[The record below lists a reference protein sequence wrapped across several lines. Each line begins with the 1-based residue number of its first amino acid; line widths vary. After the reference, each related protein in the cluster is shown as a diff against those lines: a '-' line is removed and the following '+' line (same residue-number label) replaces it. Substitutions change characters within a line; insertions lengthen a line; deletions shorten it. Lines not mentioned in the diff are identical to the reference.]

1 MLQGWTEI
9 PVSLAEFSGLLNHKF
24 PAQHCNECVQLWR
37 LNPLWKHKGKAASQ
51 ELEKCKGGSAPRPLA
66 DTVPIP
72 GYPHPRK
79 RLPWPPCAAVA
90 AGQCPHAFATLQG
103 LQELPLWQGRSREQC
118 SSAPFRVWLCFPP
131 AGGVRW
137 AEQPA
142 GNDTGTGAA
151 LTAQMSPCRYLL
163 GSSALTAVCTWVPQ
177 HPFCLASHAVA
188 ALTKPYPRA
197 SGHSHFAA
205 PGGVCP

>member
-1 MLQGWTEI
+1 MSNFMLQGLTEI

-24 PAQHCNECVQLWR
+24 PAQCCNECVPALETE
-37 LNPLWKHKGKAASQ
+37 PLVKTQRQS
-51 ELEKCKGGSAPRPLA
+51 CKPGVRKMQGRVSAPRPLA

-72 GYPHPRK
+72 EYPHPRK
-79 RLPWPPCAAVA
+79 RPPWPLCAAVA

-103 LQELPLWQGRSREQC
+103 LQELPLWQGRSWEQC
-118 SSAPFRVWLCFPP
+118 SSAPFRVRLRFPP

-151 LTAQMSPCRYLL
+151 LTAEMSPYRYLL
-163 GSSALTAVCTWVPQ
+163 GSSALTAVCTLVPQ

-188 ALTKPYPRA
+188 ALTKPYP
-197 SGHSHFAA
+197 
-205 PGGVCP
+205 